1 MSLKMKSQKLKIYK
15 ETTGLL
21 MPISL
26 KKNIPFKVKRI
37 FIIHGKKNYPRGN
50 HAHYK
55 CSQFL
60 IPLCGSIII
69 EYENKKNKL
78 KKTLSL
84 LKNNSLLL
92 KPMTWCRIRFIGNNS
107 KLLVFCDREYEPFD
121 YIKDYTKFKTMFKK
135 I

>member
-1 MSLKMKSQKLKIYK
+1 MKLQKIKIYK

-21 MPISL
+21 IPISL

-60 IPLCGSIII
+60 IPLCGSINI
-69 EYENKKNKL
+69 EYEYKKNKL

-84 LKNNSLLL
+84 LKNNNLLL
-92 KPMTWCRIRFIGNNS
+92 KPMTWCKIRFITNNS
-107 KLLVFCDREYEPFD
+107 KLMVFCDREYEPLD

>member
-1 MSLKMKSQKLKIYK
+1 MKLQKLKIYK
-15 ETTGLL
+15 ETTGSL

-37 FIIHGKKNYPRGN
+37 FIIHGKKNYFRGN

-60 IPLCGSIII
+60 IPLCGSVII

-84 LKNNSLLL
+84 LKNNNLLL
-92 KPMTWCRIRFIGNNS
+92 EPMTWCKIKFIANNS
-107 KLLVFCDREYEPFD
+107 KLMVFCDREYESLD

>member
-1 MSLKMKSQKLKIYK
+1 MKLQKLKIYK
-15 ETTGLL
+15 ETTGSLI
-21 MPISL
+21 PISL

-37 FIIHGKKNYPRGN
+37 FIIHGKKNYLRGN

-60 IPLCGSIII
+60 IPLCGSVII
-69 EYENKKNKL
+69 EYEHKKNKL

-84 LKNNSLLL
+84 LKNNNLLL
-92 KPMTWCRIRFIGNNS
+92 KPMTWCRIRFIANNS
-107 KLLVFCDREYEPFD
+107 KLMVFCDREYEPLD

>member
-1 MSLKMKSQKLKIYK
+1 MSLEMKLQKIKIYK

-21 MPISL
+21 IPISL

-60 IPLCGSIII
+60 IPLCGSVII
-69 EYENKKNKL
+69 EYENKNNKS

-84 LKNNSLLL
+84 LKNNNLLL
-92 KPMTWCRIRFIGNNS
+92 EPITWCKIRFRTNNS
-107 KLLVFCDREYEPFD
+107 KLMIFCDREYEPLD

-135 I
+135 T

>member
-1 MSLKMKSQKLKIYK
+1 MKLQKLKIFK
-15 ETTGLL
+15 ETTGSLI
-21 MPISL
+21 PISL

-37 FIIHGKKNYPRGN
+37 FIIHGKKNFLRGN

-60 IPLCGSIII
+60 IPLCGSAII
-69 EYENKKNKL
+69 EYENKNNKS

-84 LKNNSLLL
+84 LKNNNLLL
-92 KPMTWCRIRFIGNNS
+92 EPMTWCKIRFRTNTS
-107 KLLVFCDREYEPFD
+107 KLMIFCNREYEPLD

>member
-1 MSLKMKSQKLKIYK
+1 MKSQKLKIYK

-84 LKNNSLLL
+84 LKNNNLLL

>member
-1 MSLKMKSQKLKIYK
+1 MKSQKLKIYK

-60 IPLCGSIII
+60 IPVCGAIII

-84 LKNNSLLL
+84 LKNNNLLL

-107 KLLVFCDREYEPFD
+107 KLLVFCDREYEPLD

>member
-1 MSLKMKSQKLKIYK
+1 MKLQKLKIYK
-15 ETTGLL
+15 ETTGSLV
-21 MPISL
+21 PISL

-37 FIIHGKKNYPRGN
+37 FIIQGKKNYLRGN

-60 IPLCGSIII
+60 IPLCGSVII
-69 EYENKKNKL
+69 EYENKNNKS

-84 LKNNSLLL
+84 LKNNNLLL
-92 KPMTWCRIRFIGNNS
+92 EPITWCKIRFRTNNS
-107 KLLVFCDREYEPFD
+107 KLMIFCDREYEPLD

>member
-1 MSLKMKSQKLKIYK
+1 
-15 ETTGLL
+15 
-21 MPISL
+21 
-26 KKNIPFKVKRI
+26 
-37 FIIHGKKNYPRGN
+37 
-50 HAHYK
+50 
-55 CSQFL
+55 L

-84 LKNNSLLL
+84 LKNNNLLL

-107 KLLVFCDREYEPFD
+107 KLLVFCDREYEPLD

>member
-1 MSLKMKSQKLKIYK
+1 MKSQKLKIYK

-69 EYENKKNKL
+69 EYENKQNKL

-84 LKNNSLLL
+84 LKNNNLLL

-107 KLLVFCDREYEPFD
+107 KLLVFCDREYEPLD

>member
-1 MSLKMKSQKLKIYK
+1 MKSQKLKIYK

-84 LKNNSLLL
+84 LKNNNLLL
-92 KPMTWCRIRFIGNNS
+92 KPMTWCRIRFKGNNS
-107 KLLVFCDREYEPFD
+107 KLLVFCDREYEPLD

>member
-1 MSLKMKSQKLKIYK
+1 MKLQKLKIYK
-15 ETTGLL
+15 ETTGSL

-37 FIIHGKKNYPRGN
+37 FIIHGKKNYLRGN

-60 IPLCGSIII
+60 IPLCGSVII

-84 LKNNSLLL
+84 LKNNNLLL
-92 KPMTWCRIRFIGNNS
+92 KPMTWCEIRFRANNS
-107 KLLVFCDREYEPFD
+107 KLMIFCDREYEPLD
-121 YIKDYTKFKTMFKK
+121 YIKDYTKFKKMFKK

>member
-1 MSLKMKSQKLKIYK
+1 MKLQKLKIYK
-15 ETTGLL
+15 ETTGSLIA
-21 MPISL
+21 ISL

-37 FIIHGKKNYPRGN
+37 FIIHGKKNFLRGN

-60 IPLCGSIII
+60 IPLCGSVII

-84 LKNNSLLL
+84 LKNNNLLL
-92 KPMTWCRIRFIGNNS
+92 KPMTWCKIRFKANNS
-107 KLLVFCDREYEPFD
+107 KLMVFCDREYEPLD
-121 YIKDYTKFKTMFKK
+121 YIKDYTKFKTMFMY
-135 I
+135 